1 MTCSNGAWLLSVCVN
16 CVSTYIDIWNGWLVY
31 LVKNRHAVIEI
42 GIWSSKIRI
51 KFKCN
56 KHVESLNRVFGA
68 TQDYGNICRS
78 ILEHKINER
87 RVKRNQSG
95 VSAVFPHAERRNQME
110 NSILRVHLATKCCE
124 PYFECSLHSLI
135 IQTNYMN
142 GLLCADDFEIMILS
156 IGSFLVGLLF
166 HSAGHKKSRK
176 KLLGIIFLYRFSI
189 HCWKKTS
196 RTSYLSE

>member
-1 MTCSNGAWLLSVCVN
+1 MLGSNWNRWNHTQSWLLTPSTNKWDVKKFEITFFSGIQPKKNMTCLNGAWLLSVCIN
-16 CVSTYIDIWNGWLVY
+16 CVSRYIDIWNGWLVY

-56 KHVESLNRVFGA
+56 KHVEGLNRVFGV

-78 ILEHKINER
+78 ILEHEINER

-124 PYFECSLHSLI
+124 PYFECCLHSLI
-135 IQTNYMN
+135 IQTN
-142 GLLCADDFEIMILS
+142 
-156 IGSFLVGLLF
+156 
-166 HSAGHKKSRK
+166 
-176 KLLGIIFLYRFSI
+176 
-189 HCWKKTS
+189 
-196 RTSYLSE
+196 